1 MTNDKRAMTTNFIV
15 QPKCISAI
23 TTQMMYQYSQTMI
36 STSVGM
42 FSGAESYVGPW
53 LQLCYWS
60 SNIWWN
66 WQCIMNM
73 HLIFCRDLL
82 LTQDPRSATPDS
94 FPHSPSPE
102 TWTYFFYFFFQDS
115 ENLERYL
122 RWSDAVVVVY
132 SITSKQSYQHA
143 KGLFQEIAELQKTK
157 EIHEFPVVV
166 LGNKNEMERY
176 RWVRIH
182 EMQFVCAILPPT

>member
-1 MTNDKRAMTTNFIV
+1 MYKCHYNTDDVPVLTDNDFDIRRNVQWRWELGGALVTIMSLVLKYMMKLTMYYEYASHILSWSFID
-15 QPKCISAI
+15 P
-23 TTQMMYQYSQTMI
+23 
-36 STSVGM
+36 
-42 FSGAESYVGPW
+42 GP
-53 LQLCYWS
+53 QVS
-60 SNIWWN
+60 SNPRFLPPFAISGN
-66 WQCIMNM
+66 
-73 HLIFCRDLL
+73 LIF
-82 LTQDPRSATPDS
+82 
-94 FPHSPSPE
+94 F
-102 TWTYFFYFFFQDS
+102 FFFQDS